1 MLSVKN
7 KLLKLFVLFFLLGFV
22 LFSGYSKIIV
32 DYYYSE
38 TCPHCKKV
46 QDSQILEKLKEKYE
60 KEITINKIRVNDDTS
75 FFIELT
81 QKVLKISPGVPFI
94 IIYSDQLS
102 DRNKLLESLRAG
114 DYQHSCFTYLQGD
127 FDILENLE
135 SKVLQ
140 MLDCCKKNGLN
151 LNPKITAD
159 EQKCEA
165 TSIEKKNFLQDL
177 ILLIGTALADSVNP
191 CIMSVLVLLI
201 SYLFTL
207 KRKKEILKY
216 GLFYIIVVY
225 LSYFIIGILLYFGVD
240 LVFKIALNY
249 LSSLSKIILFFI
261 IVLCLFAAIINI
273 KDFFAYGK
281 GFTFALSQKDKKFVE
296 KLIRHLSLPT
306 LIILGLFVTIV
317 EFPCSGIMYVGL
329 VSYLFSSYN
338 FVQFLLLIALYNL
351 LFVLPLIIIVIVAM
365 LIKDPKKIDD
375 FRLKYRRWFRLA
387 MGLLLLIL
395 AIYLYKIYF

>member
-1 MLSVKN
+1 MLRYKN
-7 KLLKLFVLFFLLGFV
+7 KFIKLFILFFIFSLI

-46 QDSQILEKLKEKYE
+46 QDSQILETIKEKYGN
-60 KEITINKIRVNDDTS
+60 EITINKIRVNDDTS
-75 FFIELT
+75 FFLELT
-81 QKVLKISPGVPFI
+81 QKVLKVSPGVPFI

-102 DRNKLLESLRAG
+102 DRNKLLESLRTG
-114 DYQHSCFTYLQGD
+114 DYQKYCFTYLQGD
-127 FDILENLE
+127 SEILENLE
-135 SKVLQ
+135 NKVSQ
-140 MLDCCKKNGLN
+140 ILDCCKKNSLN
-151 LNPKITAD
+151 LNPIISAD
-159 EQKCEA
+159 EQKCES
-165 TSIEKKNFLQDL
+165 TNIEKKNFLHDL

-207 KRKKEILKY
+207 KRRKDILKY
-216 GLFYIIVVY
+216 GFFYVVVVY

-240 LVFKIALNY
+240 LIFKIAINY
-249 LSSLSKIILFFI
+249 LSSLSKIIIIFI
-261 IVLCLFAAIINI
+261 ILLCLFAAIVNI

-281 GFTFALSQKDKKFVE
+281 GFTFALSEKDKKFVE
-296 KLIRHLSLPT
+296 RLIRHLSLPT

-338 FVQFLLLIALYNL
+338 FIQFLLLIALYNL
-351 LFVLPLIIIVIVAM
+351 LFVLPLLIIVFLTIIV
-365 LIKDPKKIDD
+365 KDPKKIDD
-375 FRLKYRRWFRLA
+375 FRLKYRKWFRLA